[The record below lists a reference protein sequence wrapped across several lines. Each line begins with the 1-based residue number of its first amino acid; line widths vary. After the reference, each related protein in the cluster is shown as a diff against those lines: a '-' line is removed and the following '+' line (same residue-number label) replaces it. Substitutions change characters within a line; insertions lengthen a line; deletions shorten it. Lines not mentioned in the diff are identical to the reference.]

1 MIVLSKKNKIIF
13 GAAASI
19 IVVTLVTVWYH
30 FFISNTNLPKKEL
43 YVTIPTGSKYEDVKK
58 IMSPF
63 LNDMSGF
70 DMMASLRSY
79 DDNVKPGRFLII
91 EGMGNFKIIASLRR
105 NVPVQIAFNN
115 QERLEDLCVRLSSQL
130 EPDTTKLLS
139 VFRDSTFLAEN
150 NFTKENVFAMFIP
163 NSYEFYWNVSAEAFR
178 DKMIKEY
185 KKFWTLERLTK
196 AKKLNMTP
204 EQVITLASIV
214 HKETVKADER
224 PRVAGCYLNRLAL
237 PMPLQADPTV
247 IYSLKLRDNNFNQVI
262 KRVLYNDLLIHSPYN
277 TYLNQG
283 LPPGPIAMPDIS
295 AIDAVLNPEKHDY
308 IYFCASIE
316 RFGYHDFAVTYAEHQ
331 INANKYAKWINSTGT
346 NR

>member
-19 IVVTLVTVWYH
+19 LVVALVTVWYH

-58 IMSPF
+58 IMSPY
-63 LNDMSGF
+63 LNEMSGF

-79 DDNVKPGRFLII
+79 DDNVKPGRFLIT

-247 IYSLKLRDNNFNQVI
+247 ICSLKLRDNNFNQVI